1 MNSMKKAKGK
11 PKAKPYRMRAETLG
25 AFVTEAELL
34 KRERRI
40 RRVLTLEQLLQM
52 NQRVEEQQAQ
62 GFAPPP
68 YGVQIDERANGELL
82 RLLWGNLLLRP
93 LRQHRQAVKEQD
105 EWLETTQALAQ
116 TQQRLLGRIAAV
128 LSQTWVELGEGALL
142 ADDEGLGL
150 IRDVLL
156 DYEADLIERHREP
169 GWILAQAYL
178 GCTRK

>member
-1 MNSMKKAKGK
+1 
-11 PKAKPYRMRAETLG
+11 MRKL
-25 AFVTEAELL
+25 
-34 KRERRI
+34 
-40 RRVLTLEQLLQM
+40 LTLEQLLQL
-52 NQRVEEQQAQ
+52 NQRIDEQQRQ
-62 GFAPPP
+62 DFTPPP
-68 YGVQIDERANGELL
+68 HGVQIDERAHCELL

-93 LRQHRQAVKEQD
+93 VRQHQQEVRDQD
-105 EWLETTQALAQ
+105 ELLATTQEIVQ

-156 DYEADLIERHREP
+156 DYEADLIERHREQ

-178 GCTRK
+178 RQASR